1 MKMKNNKYVY
11 LIGKSKKEITEL
23 LEQDFNYYPA
33 DFWFYILSKS
43 WLGRIKVL
51 WLYFKDEKVYE
62 IKIKTTYGKINP

>member
-1 MKMKNNKYVY
+1 M
-11 LIGKSKKEITEL
+11 GKSKKEITEL

-43 WLGRIKVL
+43 WPGRIKVL
-51 WLYFKDEKVYE
+51 LLYFKEEKVCE